1 MMTPIHVD
9 TDLQLADG
17 LFSYEIDSERKLNLT
32 FRCQGDCRIF
42 VRIKHAADIRV
53 RTYSARNAKVTYL
66 FWNEDDCD
74 LKMDETHEAL
84 ADSDVTVAYGELNDH
99 AIERDTYLALLE
111 PGARGLLSSANLVQ
125 TRRSYNMQVVN
136 YAPKT
141 YGNMENYA
149 VVLEKGKLMI
159 NAVGKMVKGASHSES
174 HQTSRALSFAQGQ
187 NTEILPQLLIDEND
201 VQASHAMSI
210 GQVDPEQLYY
220 MESRGLDRNTC
231 TALLAQGYLLPI
243 ADTIDDAD
251 LRQML
256 KDEMERK
263 LEELCSM

>member
-53 RTYSARNAKVTYL
+53 RTYAARNAKVTYL

-174 HQTSRALSFAQGQ
+174 HQTSRALSF
-187 NTEILPQLLIDEND
+187 
-201 VQASHAMSI
+201 SAMSI

>member
-53 RTYSARNAKVTYL
+53 RTYAARNAKVTYL

-149 VVLEKGKLMI
+149 VVLEKGKL
-159 NAVGKMVKGASHSES
+159 
-174 HQTSRALSFAQGQ
+174 
-187 NTEILPQLLIDEND
+187 
-201 VQASHAMSI
+201 
-210 GQVDPEQLYY
+210 
-220 MESRGLDRNTC
+220 
-231 TALLAQGYLLPI
+231 
-243 ADTIDDAD
+243 
-251 LRQML
+251 
-256 KDEMERK
+256 
-263 LEELCSM
+263 